1 LALVSQEI
9 DAGPDVRIR
18 AGHGF
23 VSVSDPWVEL
33 SYESRTTPTLLFSGT
48 LPEATREGSPGRVI
62 RVAGA
67 SSSPAILEVLLESS
81 DEVRSAIMALPGG
94 DGEVLAL
101 LPPDAWTPRPARQG
115 AKRRAPAWKPHRFEI
130 VELAS
135 PARTSRAMR
144 VRVTVPSA
152 IPEDQGVS
160 LASHDQRLGIGMPTP
175 GPRSDRIAGAWTGAC
190 IGLAVGK
197 HFDSLSRTEARDA
210 WRAAPA
216 AYDTSAAL
224 GPSAATTLA
233 TGALVACLECDGTV
247 PDAAHLAEVFSG
259 RVVADLLPRSVQ
271 RGLVHFRAGA
281 LPPRSGRSILEPG
294 PAWDEDTGAGARAFV
309 WGLLFP
315 GDPYRAASAATRD
328 ASITH
333 TSTGVEAARF
343 VAALVAG
350 SLADPAPGVS
360 ELLDLGESFL
370 VEGSEAENVIA
381 GTRENW
387 TRTRKPDSTAA
398 WLEATWLPRAQ
409 ERLSTQ
415 PWSHAL
421 PNLGLVVLALEAGG
435 GDFARTMRVA
445 ASSGLD
451 ASANAATCGAVL
463 GARGGT
469 RALPEE
475 LREPL
480 RGAFRS
486 AVIGAENWRATTLA
500 ATIET
505 VGSTIRFDP
514 SAN

>member
-1 LALVSQEI
+1 M
-9 DAGPDVRIR
+9 
-18 AGHGF
+18 
-23 VSVSDPWVEL
+23 SVSDPWVEL
-33 SYESRTTPTLLFSGT
+33 DYESRMAPTLLFSGT

-67 SSSPAILEVLLESS
+67 SSSPVILEILLEASG
-81 DEVRSAIMALPGG
+81 EVRSAIMALPGG
-94 DGEVLAL
+94 DGEVLAF
-101 LPPDAWTPRPARQG
+101 LPPDAWIGRPIRRG
-115 AKRRAPAWKPHRFEI
+115 AKRSASAWKPDRFEI

-135 PARTSRAMR
+135 PTRTPRPMR

-160 LASHDQRLGIGMPTP
+160 LASHDHRLGTGMPTP

-197 HFDSLSRTEARDA
+197 RFDSLSRTEARDA
-210 WRAAPA
+210 WRASPS

-233 TGALVACLECDGTV
+233 TAALVACLECGGTV
-247 PDAAHLAEVFSG
+247 PDAAHLAEVVSG

-281 LPPRSGRSILEPG
+281 LPPRSGRSLEPG
-294 PAWDEDTGAGARAFV
+294 PAWDEDTSAGARAFV

-315 GDPYRAASAATRD
+315 GDPYRAAAAATRD

-333 TSTGVEAARF
+333 DRAGLEAARF

-370 VEGSEAENVIA
+370 VEGSEAESVVA
-381 GTRENW
+381 GTREAW

-409 ERLSTQ
+409 ERFSTQ

-435 GDFARTMRVA
+435 GDFSRTMRVA

-469 RALPEE
+469 RALPED

-486 AVIGAENWRATTLA
+486 AVIGAENWRTATLA
-500 ATIET
+500 ATIEA